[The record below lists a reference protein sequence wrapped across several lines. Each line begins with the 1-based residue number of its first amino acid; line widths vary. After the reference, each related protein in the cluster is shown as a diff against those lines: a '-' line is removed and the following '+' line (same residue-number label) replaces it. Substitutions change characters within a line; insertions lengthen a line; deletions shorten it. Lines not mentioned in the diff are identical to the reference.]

1 MSEGKRAKKKSKKE
15 RMRRTEKRIRSRAR
29 MHARTHAQ
37 VFFPH
42 ASMKDQIADHSLQLA
57 STGVKQEVTD

>member
-1 MSEGKRAKKKSKKE
+1 
-15 RMRRTEKRIRSRAR
+15 MRRTEKRIRSRAR